1 RAEERPAPPPVD
13 AVLTGS
19 AEAGRLSRW
28 TGRHGKTPQGIERSA
43 ARRVRAAWKRPFDLG
58 ILISAALL
66 LLPLW
71 IVLAVLVPLAI
82 RLDSPGP
89 ALYRQTRLGRGGR
102 VFTMLKFR
110 TMADGAENG
119 TGPVWAAR
127 RDPRVTRAGRFLR
140 RWHLDELPQAV
151 NVARGEMSLVGPR
164 PERPELAVRIERE
177 IPGFA
182 ERLWVLPGIAG
193 LAQARGAGHRDPER
207 KLRCDLRY
215 IETMGPWLDARLLA
229 QCALRVLRRGA
240 RRRTRTGGDGIRR
253 RCADGCI
260 RSTVRHRMPST
271 G

>member
-1 RAEERPAPPPVD
+1 MRD
-13 AVLTGS
+13 
-19 AEAGRLSRW
+19 
-28 TGRHGKTPQGIERSA
+28 
-43 ARRVRAAWKRPFDLG
+43 AWKRPFDLG

-71 IVLAVLVPLAI
+71 IVLAVLIPLAI